1 MALPLLPDGYA
12 PAPRWLCPCSPM
24 AMPLLPD
31 GLPPVLFPKER
42 CVACFKSE
50 ERGNEQPF
58 VVSLVLYDGA
68 VHRPSLQ
75 FITYN

>member
-1 MALPLLPDGYA
+1 MALPLFPDGYA
-12 PAPRWLCPCSPM
+12 PAPRRPS
-24 AMPLLPD
+24 
-31 GLPPVLFPKER
+31 PVLFPKER

-68 VHRPSLQ
+68 VHRPPLQ

>member
-1 MALPLLPDGYA
+1 
-12 PAPRWLCPCSPM
+12 M
-24 AMPLLPD
+24 AMPLLSD
-31 GLPPVLFPKER
+31 GLPLVLFPKER

>member
-1 MALPLLPDGYA
+1 MALLLLPDGLA
-12 PAPRWLCPCSPM
+12 PAPRWP
-24 AMPLLPD
+24 
-31 GLPPVLFPKER
+31 PPVLFPKER
-42 CVACFKSE
+42 CVACFKSK

-68 VHRPSLQ
+68 VYRPPLQ

>member
-1 MALPLLPDGYA
+1 MVLPLLPYGLA
-12 PAPRWLCPCSPM
+12 PASRWP
-24 AMPLLPD
+24 
-31 GLPPVLFPKER
+31 PPVLFPKER

-50 ERGNEQPF
+50 ERGNEHPF

-68 VHRPSLQ
+68 VHRPPLQ

>member
-1 MALPLLPDGYA
+1 MALPLLP
-12 PAPRWLCPCSPM
+12 RWLYPCSPM
-24 AMPLLPD
+24 AMPPLPD
-31 GLPPVLFPKER
+31 GLFPKER

-68 VHRPSLQ
+68 VYRPPLQ